1 MTACFHHG
9 SVEAGAAAS
18 WARNGTVPKI
28 ARSSTRNAD
37 LRGFNIR
44 SPVSKQTENIR
55 FLLRWCKENSACS
68 FLGDG
73 YCGAGSFFQL
83 MNRID
88 SQAREALLQSARPAH
103 FHEINFVRLCQPEM
117 HSHVAAGRITRSA
130 AHFVNTQTSGGAQS

>member
-55 FLLRWCKENSACS
+55 FLLSWCKENSAC
-68 FLGDG
+68 FLADG
-73 YCGAGSFFQL
+73 YCGAGSFFQIV
-83 MNRID
+83 NQID
-88 SQAREALLQSARPAH
+88 SQSREALLQSARPANLNK
-103 FHEINFVRLCQPEM
+103 INPVCRSQPEM
-117 HSHVAAGRITRSA
+117 HSHVAAG
-130 AHFVNTQTSGGAQS
+130 